1 MAELKIVF
9 TGSVSA
15 GKTAAITS
23 LSEIPIISTDVKAT
37 DEVAQDKETTTIAMD
52 YGEMTLEDGV
62 VMKLYGTP
70 GQRRFKYM
78 WEILAN
84 GALGII
90 VLVDNRRDD
99 PLSDLEMYLEN
110 FQRFID
116 NSTVVIGVTHT
127 DISPQPELQKFHD
140 YLMKRRYFFPVFPVD
155 ARSKGDVVVLVE
167 SLVAML
173 EVA

>member
-9 TGSVSA
+9 TGCVSA
-15 GKTAAITS
+15 GKTAAIS
-23 LSEIPIISTDVKAT
+23 SISEVPIITTDVKAT
-37 DEVAQDKETTTIAMD
+37 DYVAQDKETTTVAMD

-70 GQRRFKYM
+70 GQKRFEYM
-78 WEILAN
+78 WKILAN

-90 VLVDNRRDD
+90 ILVDNRRDD
-99 PLSDLEMYLEN
+99 PLADLALYMEN
-110 FQRFID
+110 FKHFID
-116 NSTVVIGVTHT
+116 DSTVVIGVTHC
-127 DISPQPELQKFHD
+127 DVAAQPGIEKYYEYLQQRN
-140 YLMKRRYFFPVFPVD
+140 LFFPVFQID
-155 ARSKGDVVVLVE
+155 ARNRSEVVVLVE

>member
-9 TGSVSA
+9 TGCVSA
-15 GKTAAITS
+15 GKTSAITMI
-23 LSEIPIISTDVKAT
+23 SEIPIITTDVKAT
-37 DEVAQDKETTTIAMD
+37 DEVAADKETTTIAMD

-70 GQRRFKYM
+70 GQKRFKYM
-78 WEILAN
+78 WEILAT

-90 VLVDNRRDD
+90 ILVDNRRSD
-99 PLSDLEMYLEN
+99 PLADLQLYLDN
-110 FQRFID
+110 FKRFID
-116 NSTVVIGVTHT
+116 SSTVVIGVTHS
-127 DISPQPELQKFHD
+127 DESAEPSLQKYHD
-140 YLMKRRYFFPVFPVD
+140 YLLQKRLFFPIFEID
-155 ARSKGDVVVLVE
+155 ARNKADVVVLVE

>member
-9 TGSVSA
+9 TGCVSA
-15 GKTAAITS
+15 GKTAAISTI
-23 LSEIPIISTDVKAT
+23 SEIPIITTDVKAT
-37 DEVAQDKETTTIAMD
+37 DEVASDKETTTIAMD
-52 YGEMTLEDGV
+52 YGEMTLDDGV

-70 GQRRFKYM
+70 GQERFQYM

-90 VLVDNRRDD
+90 ILVDNRRKD
-99 PLSDLEMYLEN
+99 PISDLALYLDN
-110 FQRFID
+110 FKRFID
-116 NSTVVIGVTHT
+116 NSTVVIGVTHS
-127 DISPQPELQKFHD
+127 DLAARPGIDLYHD
-140 YLMKRRYFFPVFPVD
+140 YLMSREMCFPVFQID
-155 ARSKGDVVVLVE
+155 ARSRADVVVLVE